1 MKMTK
6 IFGIVLSLHV
16 GVLLLVMFQP
26 GCKPFNMLKKNKAG
40 EGNETTETNPPEGGV
55 SPEFNAGEGGTTT
68 PEAGTAAAEAG
79 TGRST
84 PTRPEPGELIV
95 PGVTPAP
102 GGELP
107 INIAPVTPVSPP
119 EGVSVYKVQGGDT
132 LWGIAR
138 KNGVSL
144 NALLGANPTL
154 DKNARLRIGQE
165 VIVPAAGTASTPSV
179 PTPAV
184 VPDGATSYVV
194 KSGDNLSRI
203 AATHGA
209 TVAGIKAANG
219 LTSDVIQVGQSLV
232 IPGGG
237 TVVAPAPSPAP
248 APASAG
254 SYVVKSGDNLSKIA
268 STHGITVAEIMR
280 LNGLTDPNRISVGQK
295 LIVSGSGTVPSPAP
309 APVPVPAPVP
319 ASNPGASTAPD
330 TGGASVE
337 DFFKDPSVPVIE
349 APDDNSPS
357 APQNN

>member
-26 GCKPFNMLKKNKAG
+26 GCKPFKMLKKDKGG

-55 SPEFNAGEGGTTT
+55 SPEFNAGEGGSTT
-68 PEAGTAAAEAG
+68 PESGTGTATAETG

-84 PTRPEPGELIV
+84 PTRPGPGELIV

-102 GGELP
+102 EVEP
-107 INIAPVTPVSPP
+107 PVTPVTPP
-119 EGVSVYKVQGGDT
+119 EGVSVYKVQSGDT

-144 NALLGANPTL
+144 TALLGSNPTL

-165 VIVPAAGTASTPSV
+165 VVVPTAGTTVPA
-179 PTPAV
+179 PTPTV

-203 AATHGA
+203 AAAHGT
-209 TVAGIKAANG
+209 TVAGIKTANG

-237 TVVAPAPSPAP
+237 AVVSPTAVPTPAP
-248 APASAG
+248 APAPVAGG

-268 STHGITVAEIMR
+268 AAHGTTVAEIMR
-280 LNGLTDPNRISVGQK
+280 LNGLDNPNRISVGQT
-295 LIVSGSGTVPSPAP
+295 LIVSGGASVTPS
-309 APVPVPAPVP
+309 PVPAPSLPPTP
-319 ASNPGASTAPD
+319 APG
-330 TGGASVE
+330 TGEGGSVE

-349 APDDNSPS
+349 APDGNTPP
-357 APQNN
+357 APENN